1 MPIDLP
7 ADLMVSVSGF
17 RGRVGPSLTPEL
29 VAGLGAAYGAFLRD
43 DGDGDGDTV
52 IVGRDSRTSGP
63 MLMRAAVAG
72 LLSAG
77 CRVVELG
84 VVPTPTLMLA
94 VKDAGAAGGI
104 AVTASHNPA
113 EWNALKFAARGGA
126 FLLPERME
134 RFQRRLAEEDPARV
148 DWDAIPAVSGDD
160 AAPGRHVERILGL
173 PFVDVAA
180 LRRARMRVALD
191 CVNGAGGVV
200 LPELLE
206 RLGCEVHA
214 IGTEPHGRFHRD
226 PEPTARNLAALGE
239 LVRGCGARIGF
250 AVDPD
255 ADRLSLVDERGRA
268 LGEDLTLALA
278 ADVVLGRQP
287 GRVVTNLSTSRVV
300 EDVARSHGCGVARAP
315 VGEINVVVRM
325 VAEGAV
331 VGGEGNG
338 GVIVPALQ
346 HTRDAPAG
354 AALLLQYL
362 ACEPGVPLSERI
374 AALPAYT
381 IVKEKA
387 AFPREALD
395 TAYQALAEELPPG
408 RQDESDGLRIEWPAE
423 RAWLH
428 VRPSGTEPVVRLIAE
443 APKPASARSLVGR
456 ARRVLEA
463 CGPFGARQE
472 AQARGPAGNAA
483 G

>member
-1 MPIDLP
+1 MPIRLP

-43 DGDGDGDTV
+43 EGDGDTV

-104 AVTASHNPA
+104 AVTASHNAA

-126 FLLPERME
+126 FLPPERMI
-134 RFQRRLAEEDPARV
+134 RFQERVREEDPARAA
-148 DWDAIPAVSGDD
+148 WDAIPRVDRD
-160 AAPGRHVERILGL
+160 AGAPGRHVERILGL
-173 PFVDVAA
+173 PFVDVEGV
-180 LRRARMRVALD
+180 RRERMRVALD

-200 LPELLE
+200 LQDLLE

-214 IGTEPHGRFHRD
+214 IGLDPHGRFHRD
-226 PEPTARNLAALGE
+226 PEPTAKNLAALGE
-239 LVRGCGARIGF
+239 LVRGSGARIGL

-278 ADVVLGRQP
+278 ADVVLRRER

-300 EDVARSHGCGVARAP
+300 EDVARGHGCRVARAP

-325 VAEGAV
+325 AAEGAV

-338 GVIVPALQ
+338 GVIVPALH

-362 ACEPGVPLSERI
+362 ADEPGVPLSERV
-374 AALPAYT
+374 ATLPSYT

-387 AFPREALD
+387 AFPREALAE
-395 TAYQALAEELPPG
+395 AYTALAEQLPPG
-408 RQDESDGLRIEWPAE
+408 ARDASDGFRIEWPA
-423 RAWLH
+423 RGAWLH

-443 APKPASARSLVGR
+443 APEPPPAQSLVDR
-456 ARRVLEA
+456 ARGILNS
-463 CGPFGARQE
+463 CI
-472 AQARGPAGNAA
+472 AA
-483 G
+483 GGAPG